1 MKSGLRSFA
10 KGTTH
15 LVRSHFALVAFL
27 IVAIDATFQYHFF
40 ISVFDTSRTTYQIR
54 NRYMTEQEKHKAKPN
69 ANELLADPTR
79 VTVSVSQASMILGI
93 AKSTAHS
100 AYKQTGFLMA
110 GVPVLRIGKRCV
122 VSVSHLRS
130 ALGYPEPIN

>member
-1 MKSGLRSFA
+1 
-10 KGTTH
+10 
-15 LVRSHFALVAFL
+15 
-27 IVAIDATFQYHFF
+27 
-40 ISVFDTSRTTYQIR
+40 
-54 NRYMTEQEKHKAKPN
+54 MTEQEKQKAKPN

-110 GVPVLRIGKRCV
+110 GVPVLRLGKRCV

-130 ALGYPEPIN
+130 VLGYPEPIS

>member
-1 MKSGLRSFA
+1 
-10 KGTTH
+10 
-15 LVRSHFALVAFL
+15 
-27 IVAIDATFQYHFF
+27 
-40 ISVFDTSRTTYQIR
+40 
-54 NRYMTEQEKHKAKPN
+54 MTEHKDQSSKPS
-69 ANELLADPTR
+69 ASELLADPTR

-130 ALGYPEPIN
+130 ALGYPEPVS

>member
-1 MKSGLRSFA
+1 MPTHNDPNQLTTELADRS
-10 KGTTH
+10 
-15 LVRSHFALVAFL
+15 S
-27 IVAIDATFQYHFF
+27 
-40 ISVFDTSRTTYQIR
+40 
-54 NRYMTEQEKHKAKPN
+54 KPN
-69 ANELLADPTR
+69 ATELLADPTR

-130 ALGYPEPIN
+130 ALGYPEPIS